1 MTVKLHTITLMGFK
15 GGIGRTTG
23 SAALA
28 HGLAALGHSVA
39 LIDAG
44 HAVPLQEQV
53 LSKMQGRGLP
63 PDESLLHKWAVKL
76 ASGSGSG
83 SRIQY
88 IRASTAAHLDAV
100 LRQLWREAWHFAVVD
115 TPAHPTASVFEAAG
129 QSSLLLVPARDA
141 AAASVVNQTLPEEF
155 LDGYHTLRCI
165 VAGSSNPSLV
175 RQAFAPLPVLETE
188 IPYQPEL
195 CDSVVSSN
203 IAVTAPSS
211 NEKWNAGCLNLAHEV
226 AELVERPDECLA
238 QPNVGLIAT

>member
-1 MTVKLHTITLMGFK
+1 MTVELHTITLTGFK

-28 HGLAALGHSVA
+28 HGLAALGHNVA

-63 PDESLLHKWAVKL
+63 PDESLLHKWATKL
-76 ASGSGSG
+76 ARGRESG

-88 IRASTAAHLDAV
+88 IRASTAGHLEAV
-100 LRQLWREAWHFAVVD
+100 LGQLWREAWHFAVVD

-141 AAASVVNQTLPEEF
+141 SDARVVSQTLPEEF

-165 VAGSSNPSLV
+165 VAGASNPSLV

-195 CDSVVSSN
+195 CVSVVSPS
-203 IAVTAPSS
+203 IAETAPSS
-211 NEKWNAGCLNLAHEV
+211 NERWYAGCLSLAHEV
-226 AELVERPDECLA
+226 AELVERSDERLA
-238 QPNVGLIAT
+238 LSDVGLIAT